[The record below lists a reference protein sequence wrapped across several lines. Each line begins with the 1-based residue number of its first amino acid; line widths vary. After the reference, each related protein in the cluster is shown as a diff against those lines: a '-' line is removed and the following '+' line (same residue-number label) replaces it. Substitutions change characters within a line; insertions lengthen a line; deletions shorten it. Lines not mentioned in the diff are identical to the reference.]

1 MSNDLLLLRIVDVML
16 VLGAPLVGGT
26 GDLAFVML
34 PNDLRT
40 IGTLARCG
48 IPNSRLLVAIWLV
61 ISNSFSFTFRFRC
74 MVMANELAMN
84 YRIIILG
91 KEASR

>member
-16 VLGAPLVGGT
+16 VICAPLVGGT
-26 GDLAFVML
+26 GDLAFVMM
-34 PNDLRT
+34 PNDLRM

-61 ISNSFSFTFRFRC
+61 SNSFTFTFRFGC

-84 YRIIILG
+84 YKIIILG